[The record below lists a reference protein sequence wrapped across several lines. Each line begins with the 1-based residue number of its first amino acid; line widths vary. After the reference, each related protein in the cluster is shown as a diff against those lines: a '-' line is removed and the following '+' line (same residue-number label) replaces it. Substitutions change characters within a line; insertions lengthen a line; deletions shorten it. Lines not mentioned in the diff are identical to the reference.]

1 MKSTLAA
8 AALSVAVLL
17 TAGCSV
23 RQHEREA
30 DSIAAMQGS
39 PLLEVEIPDSIIDP
53 QARADYALL
62 HFWDT
67 MNFGDRRL
75 TADSA
80 FMATNFR
87 EFARWYDSASPDG
100 AAYAT
105 ASLLKR
111 LETYNEVY
119 HRFVALAEEYI
130 IDPKSDT
137 GTILGASVWTE
148 QLASS
153 PLLTGSEKERYKY
166 KLKLKSRNAP
176 GTQATDFNFT
186 LRDGTPSSLYDS
198 PCAPYTLLAFYAP
211 DCDTCHDM
219 IARVRG
225 DKRLT
230 QYVDG
235 GQVSVVLVSVVEGFD
250 QFKADARSYP
260 SRWTVGYDTSGVV
273 DNDLYA
279 IDHTPTLYLLDAH
292 KKVLLRDATVD
303 QLIDYARSH

>member
-1 MKSTLAA
+1 MVPQPRPHYAWLHCWDARDF
-8 AALSVAVLL
+8 
-17 TAGCSV
+17 GC
-23 RQHEREA
+23 
-30 DSIAAMQGS
+30 
-39 PLLEVEIPDSIIDP
+39 
-53 QARADYALL
+53 
-62 HFWDT
+62 
-67 MNFGDRRL
+67 RRL

-80 FMATNFR
+80 FTATNCR
-87 EFARWYDSASPDG
+87 EFARWYDAASPDG

-105 ASLLKR
+105 ASLLER

-198 PCAPYTLLAFYAP
+198 PYAPYTLLAFYAP
-211 DCDTCHDM
+211 DCDTCHAM

-230 QYVDG
+230 PYVDG
-235 GQVSVVLVSVVEGFD
+235 GQVSAVLVTVV
-250 QFKADARSYP
+250 
-260 SRWTVGYDTSGVV
+260 
-273 DNDLYA
+273 
-279 IDHTPTLYLLDAH
+279 
-292 KKVLLRDATVD
+292 
-303 QLIDYARSH
+303 